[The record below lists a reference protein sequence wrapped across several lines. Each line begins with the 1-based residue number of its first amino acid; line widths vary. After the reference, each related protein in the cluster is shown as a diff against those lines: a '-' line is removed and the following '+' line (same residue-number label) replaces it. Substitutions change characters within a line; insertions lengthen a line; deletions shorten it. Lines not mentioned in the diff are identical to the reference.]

1 MNKTDNVSVWT
12 PYEPDDG
19 APWNLRRVVHLHR
32 RVVFGACWSEIQRDL
47 AEEPEAAVSR
57 VLNGTVRAKGVPDG
71 FEQLAEVIGA
81 AAVDSGSA
89 ERLKA
94 WWLYRCLFSP
104 HPLEERLLPQHPS
117 MAITEFSGSDAR
129 LRETREELTN
139 ILPGLTCSQFA
150 QPTMRSF

>member
-1 MNKTDNVSVWT
+1 VTNETDTVSVWT
-12 PYEPDDG
+12 PHEPDDD

-47 AEEPEAAVSR
+47 AEGPEAAVSR
-57 VLNGTVRAKGVPDG
+57 VMDGTVRAEGVQEG
-71 FEQLAEVIGA
+71 FEQLAGVIGA

-89 ERLKA
+89 
-94 WWLYRCLFSP
+94 
-104 HPLEERLLPQHPS
+104 ERLLPQHPS